1 MWIASCTVSITA
13 VATVGKRSHCVIGK
27 QYIKVKIK
35 VDHFI
40 LVLNLKKSSVGFLSG
55 LMFHWG
61 GDEGLVT
68 KRELDQYLLLIVGT
82 VGLLLKR
89 EFHPLVV
96 YVVDQDIQ
104 TRGHVLQKDQDNKT
118 TC

>member
-40 LVLNLKKSSVGFLSG
+40 LVLNLEKSSVIFLSG

-61 GDEGLVT
+61 GDKGLVR
-68 KRELDQYLLLIVGT
+68 K
-82 VGLLLKR
+82 
-89 EFHPLVV
+89 
-96 YVVDQDIQ
+96 
-104 TRGHVLQKDQDNKT
+104 
-118 TC
+118 